1 MPGMDHTRITV
12 ESVSNLQGNGKRL
25 LEDLLGHRLQDNQQ
39 VLIMVLSP
47 GIEPDEAAHR
57 QARQGIE
64 ATIQKTEAYAA
75 EHGVSDDAIDAAI
88 EEAMRQVRPR
98 KD

>member
-1 MPGMDHTRITV
+1 MDHPRITV

-25 LEDLLGHRLQDNQQ
+25 LEELLGNKLENNQQ

-47 GIEPDEAAHR
+47 GTEPDEAARR
-57 QARQGIE
+57 QARLGVE
-64 ATIQKTEAYAA
+64 ATFRKTEAYAA

-88 EEAMRQVRPR
+88 EEAIRQGRPR